1 MTKILPFK
9 AVRPAREYAGL
20 VASRSYEDYSK
31 EELRAQLEFNPY
43 SFLHIINP
51 GYKFQHDIAGEKRFG
66 MVKNRYL
73 EFKEEKTLIQDEQ
86 ACYYIY
92 NIKTRE
98 GSCCGIIAATS
109 VEDYE
114 KEVIRRHEDTIAYRE
129 ELFKEYLKVVGF
141 NTEPVLLTY
150 PDNSLIN
157 DLLKERMKSR
167 PEYEFAT
174 ANKEIHSLWLIDDP
188 ENIEKIRTQ
197 FAGMDKIYIADG
209 HHRSASSWLLAK
221 ESRESNPNHTGKEAY
236 NFFMSYL
243 ISESNLRVFEF
254 SRLIKDLNGNS
265 KEEFLIQLDEWFR
278 IENRGLEVYKPSKK
292 HHFNMYL
299 DGEFYSLY
307 LRKTNYEFT
316 DALSEL
322 DSYILYEKILK
333 PVLGIKDLRYD
344 DRISY
349 IHGRNDLIELKTRV
363 DNGEFAVGFGML
375 PAGIE
380 EIKQIADENLTMP
393 PKSTY
398 IEPKLRSGLT
408 IYEF

>member
-9 AVRPAREYAGL
+9 AVRPAPAYAGL
-20 VASRSYEDYSK
+20 VASRSYEDYGE

-51 GYKFQHDIAGEKRFG
+51 GYKFQHEIGGEKRFG

-73 EFKEEKTLIQDEQ
+73 EFKEENTLIQDKQ
-86 ACYYIY
+86 PCYYIY

-98 GSCCGIIAATS
+98 ASCCGIIAATS

-114 KEVIRRHEDTIAYRE
+114 KDVIRRHEDTIAHRE

-150 PDNSLIN
+150 PDNTVIN
-157 DLLKERMKSR
+157 DLLQERMKTR

-174 ANKEIHSLWLIDDP
+174 NNKETHSLWLIDDP
-188 ENIEKIRTQ
+188 ANIEKIKAE
-197 FAGMDKIYIADG
+197 FAAMEKLYIADG

-221 ESRESNPNHTGKEAY
+221 ESRENNPDHTGRESY
-236 NFFMSYL
+236 NYFMSYL
-243 ISESNLRVFEF
+243 ISESNLRIFEF
-254 SRLIKDLNGNS
+254 SRLIKDLNGHS
-265 KEEFLIQLDEWFR
+265 KEEFLILLDEWFR

-333 PVLGIKDLRYD
+333 PVLGINDLRYD
-344 DRISY
+344 KRIAY

-363 DNGEFAVGFGML
+363 DTGEFRIGFGMM